1 MVHKVCVEPWL
12 STNNSK
18 ALTLDEYLEGFKT
31 RLTFFIMIKL
41 MRLVLGFLYKKML
54 KVLCYD
60 YFVENLNEINQINY
74 EVNDTFD
81 ESSHSDDD
89 HEVVAVKC
97 SLYRFNFS
105 SGFLRNYYASGTC
118 SCGKEGKNIRCRVC
132 LRLWKGLN
140 KKVLNTCIKKEGF
153 LPGFIYY
160 KVDKY
165 LKDLTG
171 DGIFYF

>member
-105 SGFLRNYYASGTC
+105 SGF
-118 SCGKEGKNIRCRVC
+118 
-132 LRLWKGLN
+132 
-140 KKVLNTCIKKEGF
+140 
-153 LPGFIYY
+153 
-160 KVDKY
+160 
-165 LKDLTG
+165 
-171 DGIFYF
+171 